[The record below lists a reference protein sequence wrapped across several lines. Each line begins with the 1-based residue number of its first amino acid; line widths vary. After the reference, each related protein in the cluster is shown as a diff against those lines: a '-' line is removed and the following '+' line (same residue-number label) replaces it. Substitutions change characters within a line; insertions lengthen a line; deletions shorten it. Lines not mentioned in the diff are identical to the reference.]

1 MATFKTITVGTY
13 PILTHFLP
21 LLGER
26 VATYNAHK
34 TEVLAKWQKEFG
46 YDYFIVKGVE
56 YITTKADITSYT
68 PYAESTPQGSS
79 SYSWRKQKA
88 LTPLSIE
95 EATTWNGLL
104 TEAGISNDAILTSWL
119 VNGNLTEEARK
130 LETAKNEFYQMYL
143 DYPIYVET
151 FTYAKKS

>member
-1 MATFKTITVGTY
+1 MATFKTIPVGTY

-26 VATYNAHK
+26 VTTYNAHK
-34 TEVLAKWQKEFG
+34 AEVLAKWQKEFG

-56 YITTKADITSYT
+56 YITTKTSITSYT
-68 PYAESTPQGSS
+68 PYAELKPEGRS

-88 LTPLSIE
+88 LTLLSTE
-95 EATTWNGLL
+95 EATTWNSLL
-104 TEAGISNDAILTSWL
+104 TEAGISNNTILTSWF
-119 VNGNLTEEARK
+119 VDGNLAEETRK
-130 LETAKNEFYQMYL
+130 LEAAKNEFYQMYL

-151 FTYAKKS
+151 FTYTKKS